1 MDTLLFPTSGVEI
14 WLWLPLLAAFVV
26 SFFGAMGANPISGFT
41 GSGKYSGR
49 MGSGPPCPGQDGPD
63 FRYPFTDR
71 HGVGDLDH
79 QADRTRPSYR
89 HLRHIGALDA
99 ADRHLG

>member
-49 MGSGPPCPGQDGPD
+49 MGS
-63 FRYPFTDR
+63 
-71 HGVGDLDH
+71 
-79 QADRTRPSYR
+79 
-89 HLRHIGALDA
+89 
-99 ADRHLG
+99 